1 MSKRQRK
8 RIVIRDDAGNI
19 TFDSDALQKS
29 ILNLAD
35 SPSISF
41 SSGSIS
47 PQSRWAKET
56 IKLLK
61 EHGEMKNND
70 IIIVLNNINLPPS
83 YNHISQI
90 FKSKSD
96 RKFYEEELVNNGSYF
111 SLKTPK

>member
-19 TFDSDALQKS
+19 TFDSDAVQKS

-41 SSGSIS
+41 GSGSIS

-61 EHGEMKNND
+61 EHGEMKNID
-70 IIIVLNNINLPPS
+70 IILALDKKGKPPS
-83 YNHISQI
+83 YHHISQI
-90 FKSKSD
+90 FKSESD
-96 RKFYEEELVNNGSYF
+96 RKFYIEELVKNGVYW
-111 SLKTPK
+111 SLKSAK